1 MARIRS
7 IHPGI
12 WTDEAFVSVSVSARL
27 LLIGLW
33 TESDDRGIFEYKAAT
48 LKMRLMPAENAS
60 PDPLLKELVA
70 GNLISSFECDGKQ
83 YGAVR
88 NFCKW
93 QRPKSPQFVHPCPDD
108 LFDFVCYEEPGGG
121 EKPERGTALGR
132 ILHERQAGLCFYCQS
147 EISFYRKKANSM
159 EVDHRVPMSKGGS
172 DEISN
177 LVGACKSC
185 NSLKANMS
193 EDEFRDKFAVS
204 ELSIRSASQS
214 AKHFSAFPK
223 LISQSEF
230 PQNGEKSPQMEDVG
244 CRREE
249 GKKEYR
255 FRASI
260 VRLTQEDYDT
270 WRKAYSAI
278 HDFDAELTRIN
289 DALSEKKPK
298 NWFTAASAMLA
309 AKHQSL
315 LASGIGKKSNY
326 SVTGYDPDS
335 DPAYRGLDL

>member
-7 IHPGI
+7 IHPTLF
-12 WTDEAFVSVSVSARL
+12 TDEAFVSLSDGAQIFY
-27 LLIGLW
+27 IGLW
-33 TESDDRGIFEYKAAT
+33 TEADDQGLFEWKPLT
-48 LKMRLMPAENAS
+48 LKMKLRPAALT
-60 PDPLLKELVA
+60 PVDPLLDELLAADRVRRYE
-70 GNLISSFECDGKQ
+70 IDGRQ
-83 YGAVR
+83 YGAIR
-88 NFCKW
+88 NFTRF
-93 QRPKSPQFVHPCPDD
+93 QRPKSPNSVHPCSDD
-108 LFDFVCYEEPGGG
+108 IRNYVSS
-121 EKPERGTALGR
+121 GR
-132 ILHERQAGLCFYCQS
+132 E
-147 EISFYRKKANSM
+147 
-159 EVDHRVPMSKGGS
+159 
-172 DEISN
+172 
-177 LVGACKSC
+177 
-185 NSLKANMS
+185 
-193 EDEFRDKFAVS
+193 VS
-204 ELSIRSASQS
+204 ETGAPQVV
-214 AKHFSAFPK
+214 
-223 LISQSEF
+223 QF